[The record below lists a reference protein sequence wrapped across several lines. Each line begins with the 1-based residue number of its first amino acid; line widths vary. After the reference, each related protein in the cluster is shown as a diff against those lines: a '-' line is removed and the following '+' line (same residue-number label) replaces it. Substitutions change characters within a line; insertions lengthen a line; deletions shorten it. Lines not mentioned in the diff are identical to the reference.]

1 MAKVFFI
8 LFCLSIVTLIF
19 LTAIKNKKIKKLEM
33 ENWSMSEQLDELEI
47 KYNTVI
53 KEAEVEKESNKKLI
67 KKLADIS
74 CMSIDDVL
82 HELQNNGK
90 DSLLCTG
97 N

>member
-1 MAKVFFI
+1 MIKVLFI
-8 LFCLSIVTLIF
+8 LFCLSVVILIF
-19 LTAIKNKKIKKLEM
+19 LTIIKNKKIKKLEM

-47 KYNTVI
+47 KYDTLI
-53 KEAEVEKESNKKLI
+53 KEVEVEKESNKKLV

-90 DSLLCTG
+90 NSLLCS
-97 N
+97 